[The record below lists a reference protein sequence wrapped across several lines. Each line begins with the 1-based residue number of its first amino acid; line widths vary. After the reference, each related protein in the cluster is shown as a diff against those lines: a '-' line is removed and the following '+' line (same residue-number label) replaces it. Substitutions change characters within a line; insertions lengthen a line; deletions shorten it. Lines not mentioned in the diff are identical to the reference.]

1 MPRVCTICRHPK
13 REAIEKALVGNEAGY
28 RSIAKRFAI
37 SESALFRHR
46 QKHLPEVLGRGLTAV
61 PTPVDG
67 AVVED
72 PEPDPHAERIAN
84 HHQALE
90 AQQERH
96 AIDVMQQ
103 LKAINAACLEVLR
116 QARAEG
122 KHSILLRAVD
132 RIARQI
138 ELQAKLLGQIQ
149 EAQTVNI
156 AVLPEWHGIR
166 QSVLEALR
174 PYPEARLAVAEAL
187 RRHGP

>member
-1 MPRVCTICRHPK
+1 MPRVCSICRHPE
-13 REAIEKALVGNEAGY
+13 REAIEKALVGNDAGY

-46 QKHLPEVLGRGLTAV
+46 QKHLPEVLARGLAAV
-61 PTPVDG
+61 PTPVHG
-67 AVVED
+67 TVGEGS
-72 PEPDPHAERIAN
+72 EPDSHAKRIAN

-90 AQQERH
+90 DQQDRH

-116 QARAEG
+116 QARADG

-149 EAQTVNI
+149 DTQTVNI
-156 AVLPEWHGIR
+156 AILPEWHGIR
-166 QSVLEALR
+166 QMVLEALQ
-174 PYPEARLAVAEAL
+174 PYPEARIAVARAL
-187 RRHGP
+187 KGAES